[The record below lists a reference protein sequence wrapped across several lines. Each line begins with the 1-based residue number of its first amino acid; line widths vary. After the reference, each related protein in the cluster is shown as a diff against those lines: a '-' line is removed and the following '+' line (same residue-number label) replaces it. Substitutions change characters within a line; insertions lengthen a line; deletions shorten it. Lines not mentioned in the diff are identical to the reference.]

1 LSFKFFRLPAI
12 ALALALSACAGAR
25 NSLDQDQIQSLRY
38 TDTVVT
44 YGPDASIWWGDGER
58 AYAVSKGVAQTES
71 EALGKTPEGQAY
83 LRGQI
88 TSKIKAAMGRHLAVS
103 LKGSRPARVEVV
115 VKNVRIASAV
125 QRILIGGS
133 YIVMGEV
140 TLVDS
145 RNGAVIDSRPVAA
158 SAVAGQ
164 GVVQVIAE
172 NAFAGGDPIDRV
184 IDNFGQNYRLRLLP
198 PPARVETTN

>member
-1 LSFKFFRLPAI
+1 
-12 ALALALSACAGAR
+12 
-25 NSLDQDQIQSLRY
+25 QSLRY

-44 YGPDASIWWGDGER
+44 YAPDASIWWGDGER
-58 AYAVSKGVAQTES
+58 AYASSKGRPSTES
-71 EALGKTPEGQAY
+71 EELGKTPEGQAY
-83 LRGQI
+83 LRAQI
-88 TSKIKAAMGRHLAVS
+88 TSKLKAAMGRHLAGP

-140 TLVDS
+140 TLVDA
-145 RNGAVIDSRPVAA
+145 RNGAVIDSRPIAA

-198 PPARVETTN
+198 PPGPAATTN